1 MDKFKDLFSKVKV
14 RKFPDKNYHAIW
26 NNLKTVR
33 LGRGVAKELNP
44 DRSEFYDV
52 GINTKCNAECKFCYV
67 GASSKGVDYEGICET
82 WNKWMKT
89 FPEDKVIE
97 GTNIISTE
105 KPFQIAIGS
114 TGEPTVSL
122 QFCKFLQTVYESG
135 VVPNYTTNGMIL
147 FYWDKPG
154 SKYYSKANEI
164 LSYTSLYC
172 GGVAVSFGNKALRKY
187 ATGAIKGLLEKGRCK
202 VNIHHIISDKQSVDE
217 FFEIYNSYLID
228 NPNYC
233 TDTTD
238 IDKFDDRK
246 KVSLIHSHVL
256 LPLMK
261 HGRSDHGLDEGTWEY
276 LESKLLEKTYD
287 DVSFGAHFI
296 KYLENSEIKTW
307 LYPAESLS
315 KNIILEKD
323 CVKITPSSFDLNPI
337 KEIIL

>member
-228 NPNYC
+228 NPNY
-233 TDTTD
+233 
-238 IDKFDDRK
+238 
-246 KVSLIHSHVL
+246 
-256 LPLMK
+256 
-261 HGRSDHGLDEGTWEY
+261 
-276 LESKLLEKTYD
+276 
-287 DVSFGAHFI
+287 
-296 KYLENSEIKTW
+296 
-307 LYPAESLS
+307 
-315 KNIILEKD
+315 
-323 CVKITPSSFDLNPI
+323 
-337 KEIIL
+337 

>member
-1 MDKFKDLFSKVKV
+1 
-14 RKFPDKNYHAIW
+14 
-26 NNLKTVR
+26 
-33 LGRGVAKELNP
+33 
-44 DRSEFYDV
+44 
-52 GINTKCNAECKFCYV
+52 
-67 GASSKGVDYEGICET
+67 
-82 WNKWMKT
+82 MKT

-233 TDTTD
+233 TNTTD

-246 KVSLIHSHVL
+246 KVSLIHNHVL

-276 LESKLLEKTYD
+276 LESKLLEETYD

-296 KYLENSEIKTW
+296 KYLENSKIKTW